1 MAKKKAAKKKAA
13 QKKVAQKKVA
23 QKKVAKKKTAAPRKK
38 TSKKKVAK
46 KSTQELPLEKVARL
60 ARTRWYIDYRRWD
73 QVWLNLLKARYGMGI
88 GPDNRGQRESE
99 QTILHLTQAKLPY
112 DLIGSQIEYFY
123 SDHPNFDRFYYYDP
137 EAVTTDVIDAAG
149 IQAIED
155 ELGELCKQH
164 GITITALQELA
175 SVPSAGLFAEPS
187 GLRIREIEGYEPP
200 TRVFLPEFPTEE
212 DIQMDLEYKE
222 VEPPGDYG
230 FF

>member
-1 MAKKKAAKKKAA
+1 MAKKKADKKKAA
-13 QKKVAQKKVA
+13 IKKVAQKKA
-23 QKKVAKKKTAAPRKK
+23 AAPRKK
-38 TSKKKVAK
+38 ASKKVAK
-46 KSTQELPLEKVARL
+46 KSKQELPLEKVARL

-73 QVWLNLLKARYGMGI
+73 QVWLNSLKTRYGMGI
-88 GPDNRGQRESE
+88 GPDERGQRESE
-99 QTILHLTQAKLPY
+99 QTILHMTQAKLPF

-149 IQAIED
+149 IQAIEH

-164 GITITALQELA
+164 GITNTALQELA

-200 TRVFLPEFPTEE
+200 TRVFLPEFPTDE
-212 DIQMDLEYKE
+212 DIQMHLEDKE
-222 VEPPGDYG
+222 VEPPDDYD

>member
-1 MAKKKAAKKKAA
+1 MAKKKAAKKNAA
-13 QKKVAQKKVA
+13 KKKVAQKKA
-23 QKKVAKKKTAAPRKK
+23 AAPRKK
-38 TSKKKVAK
+38 ASKKKVAG

-73 QVWLNLLKARYGMGI
+73 HAWLNLLKARCGMDI
-88 GPDNRGQRESE
+88 GRDKHGRESE
-99 QTILHLTQAKLPY
+99 QTILHMTQAKLPF

-137 EAVTTDVIDAAG
+137 AAVTTDVIDAAG

-164 GITITALQELA
+164 GITNTALQELA

-187 GLRIREIEGYEPP
+187 GLRIREIEGYQPS
-200 TRVFLPEFPTEE
+200 TRVFLPEFPTDE
-212 DIQMDLEYKE
+212 DIQMHFEHKQ
-222 VEPPGDYG
+222 VEPPDDYG

>member
-1 MAKKKAAKKKAA
+1 MAKKKAAKKK
-13 QKKVAQKKVA
+13 VVE
-23 QKKVAKKKTAAPRKK
+23 KKTAAPRKK
-38 TSKKKVAK
+38 ASKKKVVG
-46 KSTQELPLEKVARL
+46 KSKQELPLEKVARL

-73 QVWLNLLKARYGMGI
+73 QVWLNSLKTRYGMGI
-88 GPDNRGQRESE
+88 GPDKRGQRKSE
-99 QTILHLTQAKLPY
+99 QTILHMTQMKLPY

-164 GITITALQELA
+164 EITNTALQELA

-200 TRVFLPEFPTEE
+200 TRVFLPEFPTDE
-212 DIQMDLEYKE
+212 DIQMHFEDKE
-222 VEPPGDYG
+222 VEPPNDYG